1 MFLIII
7 IIMMTMMTMMMMM
20 MMMMISHLIIFIQ
33 GAQITKAFFSG
44 ALQKTE
50 KTQES

>member
-1 MFLIII
+1 
-7 IIMMTMMTMMMMM
+7 MMTMMTMMMMM
-20 MMMMISHLIIFIQ
+20 MMMVMMMISHLIIFIQ